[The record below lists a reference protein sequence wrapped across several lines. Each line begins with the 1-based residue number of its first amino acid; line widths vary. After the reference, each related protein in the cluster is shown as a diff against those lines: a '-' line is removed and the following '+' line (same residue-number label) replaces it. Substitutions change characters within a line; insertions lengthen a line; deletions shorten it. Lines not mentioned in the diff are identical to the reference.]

1 MKRMFLNQFIISV
14 LPICKAT
21 AHRNPIWE
29 KIMQHWF
36 YVLITR
42 PSSGI
47 PFCLCVHFSQWVN
60 PDKSWMKE
68 LLLPGVSSGHF
79 PRHCLAASIEFSCSN
94 HASSFSL
101 LLPLPMSLN
110 VGKGWLEEL
119 MRVGQYF
126 YAVLKTERQKGSL
139 VIVKAKCCCMAWT
152 DLLDP
157 AHSFGDAKTILL
169 LCV

>member
-1 MKRMFLNQFIISV
+1 MKRTFLNQFIISV
-14 LPICKAT
+14 LSICKAT
-21 AHRNPIWE
+21 AHRNPIWG
-29 KIMQHWF
+29 KLMQHWF

-68 LLLPGVSSGHF
+68 LLLPGLSSGHF
-79 PRHCLAASIEFSCSN
+79 SRHWLAASIEFSCSN
-94 HASSFSL
+94 HASSFRL
-101 LLPLPMSLN
+101 LLPLPRVN
-110 VGKGWLEEL
+110 VGRGWLAEP
-119 MRVGQYF
+119 MRLGQYF
-126 YAVLKTERQKGSL
+126 YAVLSTDRQKLSL
-139 VIVKAKCCCMAWT
+139 VIAKTKCCWMTWT

-157 AHSFGDAKTILL
+157 ARSFGDAKTTLL